1 MSLEKVMNNL
11 PPFVWVEI
19 GRRPGKYALN
29 AISINKELF
38 PEQERYLIVSK
49 QYQNKVPRDLCTII
63 LEEELKKSSNDAEF
77 IELEK
82 QWSYAHKS
90 YWQNTTRR
98 FFVIEN
104 FMLKFRFDKIIH
116 LESDCLLLT
125 MNYLRELFLKNDWGI
140 KYTKQADGVGCASI
154 LVVNKVQ
161 ALQEFNLYI
170 LKNWQQQDITDMN
183 LLGNYALYKKD
194 ANYLPSGNQVNSKT
208 VFDAGTIGR
217 YFLGTDARNNGY
229 PFSRRGLTDSSA
241 GSFNPTSYNAAFLDS
256 GTFLIHQID
265 GNKSLEL
272 GCIHVHSKRI
282 PKRYKKLIN
291 RLIRESNSNRGWF
304 WRLGRLDFNV
314 VFERFFSKL
323 SKAIPWTTNSDIR
336 LR

>member
-1 MSLEKVMNNL
+1 MSNL

-19 GRRPGKYALN
+19 DRRPGKYALN

-38 PEQERYLIVSK
+38 PDQERIFIVSK
-49 QYQNKVPRDLCTII
+49 QYGSKIPKDLGTII
-63 LEEELKKSSNDAEF
+63 FEEELKKSSNYADFNA
-77 IELEK
+77 LEK
-82 QWSYAHKS
+82 PWSYSHKS
-90 YWQNTTRR
+90 YWQNTTKR
-98 FFVIEN
+98 FFVLEN
-104 FMLKFRFDKIIH
+104 FMLKCGYEKIIH

-125 MNYLRELFLKNDWGI
+125 MDYLRELFSEDNWGI
-140 KYTKQADGVGCASI
+140 KYTKQADRSGCASI
-154 LVVNKVQ
+154 LVINKAQ
-161 ALQEFNLYI
+161 ALQEFNSYV
-170 LKNWQQQDITDMN
+170 LKNWQQPDVTDMT
-183 LLGNYALYKKD
+183 LLGNYALGKE
-194 ANYLPSGNQVNSKT
+194 NIIYLPSGGAVNSKI

-217 YFLGTDARNNGY
+217 YFLGGEARN
-229 PFSRRGLTDSSA
+229 SRIPLANRGLI
-241 GSFNPTSYNAAFLDS
+241 TSEKGAFLPDKYKVS
-256 GTFLIHQID
+256 KKQD
-265 GNKSLEL
+265 GLYLVDIINEFNNLQL